1 TNINNFHVLFLHSKA
16 PKSIK
21 NPSDKHSYHWE
32 NCTIINIQ
40 STQIFPERF
49 MIKVFLNWAQ
59 KTKPYLKSD
68 ILLFVLTIKLTVYL
82 RITRCMFMISFL
94 NCNLTVS
101 HDNILVKPFITFT
114 KRV

>member
-1 TNINNFHVLFLHSKA
+1 HY
-16 PKSIK
+16 
-21 NPSDKHSYHWE
+21 YHWE

-59 KTKPYLKSD
+59 KTNPYLKRD
-68 ILLFVLTIKLTVYL
+68 ILLFVPTIKLTVYL
-82 RITRCMFMISFL
+82 RIPCRMFIISFL
-94 NCNLTVS
+94 NDNLTVS

-114 KRV
+114 KRVLSLQNSCVIHQFYLTIIKL